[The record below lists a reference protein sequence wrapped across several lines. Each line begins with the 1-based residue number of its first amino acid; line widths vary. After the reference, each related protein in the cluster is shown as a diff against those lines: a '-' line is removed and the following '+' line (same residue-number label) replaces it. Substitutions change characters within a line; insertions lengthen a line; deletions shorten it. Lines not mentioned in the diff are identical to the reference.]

1 MAMTTTSMTAKQQ
14 LLEAVE
20 GHQPA
25 PFLSLIQGHE
35 KKRKTVDLEEV
46 VLELSR
52 GEVKHVWGCLQAW
65 ADEQVTAFVAEHHNQ
80 NEEIAASGTNNKD
93 QESTNKYNE
102 KLLEGIVKFAHI
114 YISTFKEG
122 TTFIPGKM
130 LEMTLL
136 LHEMLAAF
144 NGSVKLAI
152 VSLCEQW
159 WLQEL
164 EAQDLLVTNVL
175 SHLLEATT
183 RNGAQKKEVLRLWK
197 LHNALATIDL
207 DSPNNKKFV
216 ELLTYC
222 ISCPIF
228 LNCDEGIKWLV
239 GLFSW
244 PSLIPLLH
252 KEVRLAIPECTRAHS
267 AKYGEVY
274 FKAWKA
280 SQGDTKKTIEEECI
294 QDLMYTAIHANPMS
308 SRPSANLHHL
318 LHHIHSYK
326 KHRAVSSLIT
336 ELYQPILWR
345 SFTVANGYVRMNA
358 TGLLCDAFPLNDYNL
373 SQEEQS
379 NLLERQYHTLKT
391 LLLDPCHLV
400 RITAVKGVFNILCKY
415 WIMVPNEVIKAIFK
429 TLLTVL
435 VYDVTTAEVRLEVI
449 KGLTLLLGSADAV
462 PFLIQVLPRLGDVFD
477 DANHKVREAFA
488 KLLLK
493 VKESQALKYWDIV
506 SVPHLLH
513 RLELDNPKVAQ
524 LVSRLLLS
532 SFHPFTKTDEEL
544 LQRSLSLLEENRM
557 AARRFYQYAGSMI
570 SLPNVVHFML
580 LLWLCLSNHI
590 ALHRQQQQQQQ
601 QQSDDEENEDSEDS
615 GKNDS
620 GRQRKQQSVRGGRR
634 CERDSL
640 VSTSNKENAAGAGG
654 TVSSKT
660 SILSKDFE
668 TSKVLAEGDEEKEE
682 EESEDEEVSPLDN
695 LDVLCGILDTVGILW
710 ATNAHRLAKPENNKY
725 LEALRNKLSR
735 NFQHFFKYFKGNA
748 DASRTLLYIASF
760 LPKSLVPTLVGHC
773 MSQLK
778 AIQVEQVVSGSDT
791 SYKSFVNAL
800 CNWKH
805 GDSLLELLSEW
816 LEEGFKSGL
825 ITGNKERRRSR
836 RQVRFCETSTPKPQ
850 VALHILCHIL
860 EHPINRVSTLQRHRA
875 QLLDIIQDL
884 TKVKDLITERLHRNE
899 ELSDLCCDTFLC
911 ECWSLY
917 LRLVVVC
924 HHSPSKEPPGK
935 QSIGRETE
943 DLIFHSPACVLE
955 CLEWASSTLVP
966 YLGEKNG
973 GKRKLQ
979 DTEEAFTLITTLL
992 RSLVTS
998 STHLLIIGAANIPFV
1013 YMLNDFVKI
1022 LIETDSNGMFW
1033 EEGLCLAQESYEF
1046 LWVYESSEE
1055 EKDETII
1062 TGSRLANICIS
1073 SMADYFKHHDQLP
1086 QECEL
1091 SNTLVHLLMSLGQ
1104 RSRQDQSYVLEHLMS
1119 CVVEH
1124 LCWRIE
1130 KNNGVDKEAKCIQHL
1145 GGFVALLVGTFQKQT
1160 KLSIV
1165 VMDAFSHFLSTA
1177 NHDMTSLL
1185 AACHL
1190 LEVLLQDSGKIS
1202 RYSLKQ
1208 TVVAAN
1214 SVMSAVALPEKES
1227 EEADQESPL
1236 SIYKD
1241 SAKTA
1246 NKILDNLKE
1255 SLSIV

>member
-1 MAMTTTSMTAKQQ
+1 MVVSLREHMIRAMSTTGMTAKQQ

-20 GHQPA
+20 GHQAA
-25 PFLSLIQGHE
+25 PFLSLIQGHV
-35 KKRKTVDLEEV
+35 KKHKTVDLEEV
-46 VLELSR
+46 ILELSR
-52 GEVKHVWGCLQAW
+52 GEVKHVWSCIQKW
-65 ADEQVTAFVAEHHNQ
+65 TDEQVTAFVADHQAQ
-80 NEEIAASGTNNKD
+80 NEDTATSSTVNND
-93 QESTNKYNE
+93 QESTKKYNE
-102 KLLEGIVKFAHI
+102 KLLEGIVKFACI
-114 YISTFKEG
+114 YISTFKDG
-122 TTFIPGKM
+122 TAFIPGKM

-144 NGSVKLAI
+144 DGSVKMAV

-164 EAQDLLVTNVL
+164 EAQDLLVANVL
-175 SHLLEATT
+175 PHLLEAAT
-183 RNGAQKKEVLRLWK
+183 RKGAQKKDVVRLWK
-197 LHNALATIDL
+197 LHSALATIDL
-207 DSPNNKKFV
+207 NSPNNKEFV
-216 ELLTYC
+216 ELLTCC
-222 ISCPIF
+222 ISCPVF

-252 KEVRLAIPECTRAHS
+252 KEVRLAITECTRAHS

-280 SQGDTKKTIEEECI
+280 SQGDTKKTIEEDCI

-345 SFTVANGYVRMNA
+345 SFSVANGYVRMNA
-358 TGLLCDAFPLNDYNL
+358 TGLLCDVFPLNDYNL
-373 SQEEQS
+373 SQEEQ
-379 NLLERQYHTLKT
+379 NDLLEKQYHTLKT

-435 VYDVTTAEVRLEVI
+435 VYDVTTVEVRLQVI
-449 KGLTLLLGSADAV
+449 K
-462 PFLIQVLPRLGDVFD
+462 VLPRLGDVFD

-506 SVPHLLH
+506 PVHHLLH
-513 RLELDNPKVAQ
+513 RLELDNSKVAQ

-532 SFHPFTKTDEEL
+532 SFHPFTKSDEEL

-557 AARRFYQYAGSMI
+557 AARKFYQHAGSMI

-590 ALHRQQQQQQQ
+590 AMHRQKQQQ
-601 QQSDDEENEDSEDS
+601 QQSDDEENESSEDN

-620 GRQRKQQSVRGGRR
+620 GRRHKQQSIRGGRR

-640 VSTSNKENAAGAGG
+640 VSTSNKENAARADG

-660 SILSKDFE
+660 SIHSKDFE
-668 TSKVLAEGDEEKEE
+668 TSKVLAGSDEKEEEE

-695 LDVLCGILDTVGILW
+695 MEVLCGILDTVGILW
-710 ATNAHRLAKPENNKY
+710 ATNAPRLAKPENYKY
-725 LEALRNKLSR
+725 LEALRNKISR

-748 DASRTLLYIASF
+748 DASQTLLYIASF

-778 AIQVEQVVSGSDT
+778 ATEVEQVESGSDT
-791 SYKSFVNAL
+791 SYKSFINAL
-800 CNWKH
+800 CNWSH

-816 LEEGFKSGL
+816 LEEAFKSGL
-825 ITGNKERRRSR
+825 TTCSKERRRSR
-836 RQVRFCETSTPKPQ
+836 RQVRFCETSTPKPKL
-850 VALHILCHIL
+850 ALHILSHIL
-860 EHPINRVSTLQRHRA
+860 EHPINRVSTLQRHKA
-875 QLLDIIQDL
+875 QLLDIVQDL
-884 TKVKDLITERLHRNE
+884 SKVEDIITERLHHNE

-924 HHSPSKEPPGK
+924 HLRPSKELPGE
-935 QSIGRETE
+935 QTNRQETE
-943 DLIFHSPACVLE
+943 DLFDSSACVLK
-955 CLEWASSTLVP
+955 CLEWASSALVP

-979 DTEEAFTLITTLL
+979 DTDEAFTLITTVL

-1022 LIETDSNGMFW
+1022 VIETDSNGMFW

-1055 EKDETII
+1055 EKDESIT
-1062 TGSRLANICIS
+1062 TGSQLANICIS
-1073 SMADYFKHHDQLP
+1073 SMSDYFKHHDQLP
-1086 QECEL
+1086 QQSEL
-1091 SNTLVHLLMSLGQ
+1091 SNTLAHLLMSLGQ
-1104 RSRQDQSYVLEHLMS
+1104 RSRQDQSYVLKHLMS

-1130 KNNGVDKEAKCIQHL
+1130 KNNGVDKEAKCVQHL
-1145 GGFVALLVGTFQKQT
+1145 GGFVALVVGSFQKQT

-1165 VMDAFSHFLSTA
+1165 VMDAFSRFLSTA
-1177 NHDMTSLL
+1177 IHDVTSLL

-1208 TVVAAN
+1208 TVVAAS
-1214 SVMSAVALPEKES
+1214 SVMSVVDLPEKES
-1227 EEADQESPL
+1227 EEADQESSL
-1236 SIYKD
+1236 TIYKD
-1241 SAKTA
+1241 AAKTT
-1246 NKILDNLKE
+1246 KKMLDNLKE
-1255 SLSIV
+1255 SLNIL